1 MLNAETPRLKFA
13 LFGAHSSLGNAL
25 LCELLTRQ
33 HEVVAVVDDL
43 NSMTARPGL
52 RSKPGDLFD
61 ARSVAQGVAG
71 MDAVLCLLDSPE
83 LPGGSAPA
91 EDSLYRAVE
100 TLLVGLP
107 QAGVTRLLLI
117 GDFPTLARGAQ
128 GEAALQRLAAHP
140 LRWTLV
146 EAAASGRDLSIDDF
160 AQMADAEPGSRLYR
174 LRHIA
179 AGIVDELEHPQHL
192 HQQIR
197 FREPPAAD

>member
-33 HEVVAVVDDL
+33 HEVVALVDDL

-61 ARSVAQGVAG
+61 AVSVAQSVAG

-83 LPGGSAPA
+83 LPSGP
-91 EDSLYRAVE
+91 DSQARSLERAIDA
-100 TLLVGLP
+100 LLVGLP
-107 QAGVTRLLLI
+107 KVEVDRLLLI
-117 GDFPTLARGAQ
+117 GDIPTLGA
-128 GEAALQRLAAHP
+128 GPENAAALQRLAANP

-146 EAAASGRDLSIDDF
+146 EAAAGGTDLSIEDF
-160 AQMADAEPGSRLYR
+160 IGELAEGSREQG
-174 LRHIA
+174 LRRIA
-179 AGIVDELEHPQHL
+179 AGIVDELENPQHL

-197 FREPPAAD
+197 FRDAPATG

>member
-13 LFGAHSSLGNAL
+13 LYGAHSSLGNAL

-52 RSKPGDLFD
+52 RSKPGTLFD
-61 ARSVAQGVAG
+61 ARSVAQSVAG
-71 MDAVLCLLDSPE
+71 MDAVLCLLDSPA
-83 LPGGSAPA
+83 LPGGPAPD
-91 EDSLYRAVE
+91 EHSLQRAVE
-100 TLLVGLP
+100 ALLVGLP
-107 QAGVTRLLLI
+107 QAGVARLLLI
-117 GDFPTLARGAQ
+117 GDMPRLARGAQ
-128 GEAALQRLAAHP
+128 GEAALQQLAAHP

-146 EAAASGRDLSIDDF
+146 EAAASGADLSIEDF
-160 AQMADAEPGSRLYR
+160 AGELAVGSREER

-179 AGIVDELEHPQHL
+179 AGIADELENPQHL

-197 FREPPAAD
+197 FREAPAAG